1 MTVIRWLMLSSLI
14 VASPGAYAARLEIPL
29 RVPLEVVREG
39 LAAQLAASSAKP
51 GEVYREGACRYLRLE
66 PPKVEEFNGRL
77 RLTSPGT
84 AALGVEL
91 LGKCQN
97 AVDWRGTVQFILA
110 PRIDSAGI
118 LRVRI
123 VDSKLVDARGEDAR
137 APLIWDLSKGQ
148 LHPRLERFAY
158 DLGASRAA
166 LISIVR
172 GVAPPEQAAAME
184 QALRQL
190 QVLEPRV
197 EKTHV
202 VVPIAVEVAD
212 AWLAPPPAPMTSAAP
227 LTEAELDALEK
238 ALEPWDAF
246 LVYAIRQIALDGK
259 SEAFRKRLF
268 TLLLDSRY
276 QLAEILSG
284 DAVARGDP
292 ARALFID
299 TWNELRAIL
308 ADAQREG
315 LLDPSLL
322 RYALFID
329 AGDALVA
336 LENAAP
342 GLGMRLSA
350 DGLRQLARSLRPGET
365 GDPLAFDWSDDPQ
378 LHQLFGIEELRDA
391 APDPK
396 PRSELDFFIK
406 VAQQARPAEEPVLD
420 KWIPKQDELPL
431 YEKRVRTLLQE
442 SAAEELRQAGLDPRY
457 AKIYGSLVPTTAL
470 IESCWRQYVV
480 RAGKVSYLRSQ
491 SSSVG
496 IMQINQRVWRG
507 FYNVERLRWDTRYN
521 IRAGAQI
528 LMRYVKDYAIP
539 YAERANDPN
548 RIPRAAYAVYNAGPR
563 AVGRF
568 DKKQPHPREARV
580 DEKLWTLYQG
590 IAAGGQAD
598 LKTCGVKTSQ
608 ASLQP
613 ATR

>member
-1 MTVIRWLMLSSLI
+1 MNFDRGPLLCLLFL
-14 VASPGAYAARLEIPL
+14 AAPGALAARVEIPL
-29 RVPLEVVREG
+29 RVPLEVVGEA
-39 LAAQLAASSAKP
+39 LAAQLAASAAKP
-51 GEVYREGACRYLRLE
+51 NEVYREGPCRYLNLE

-77 RLTSPGT
+77 RVTSPGM
-84 AALGVEL
+84 AALGLEV

-97 AVDWRGTVQFILA
+97 AADWRGSVQLTLV
-110 PRIDSAGI
+110 PRIDSAGV

-123 VDSKLVDARGEDAR
+123 VDSKLIDVRGSDSR
-137 APLIWDLSKGQ
+137 APLIWELSKSQ

-166 LISIVR
+166 LLAIVR
-172 GVAPPEQAAAME
+172 AAAPPEQRAAME
-184 QALRQL
+184 QALQS
-190 QVLEPRV
+190 LEVKDPRV
-197 EKTHV
+197 EKTYV
-202 VVPIAVEVAD
+202 VVPIAVEIAD
-212 AWLAPPPAPMTSAAP
+212 AWLAPPPAAATSTAP

-246 LVYAIRQIALDGK
+246 LVYALRQIAIDGK

-276 QLAEILSG
+276 RLAEILAG
-284 DAVARGDP
+284 DAVAQGDP

-299 TWNELRAIL
+299 TWNELHAIL

-315 LLDPSLL
+315 VLDPSLV

-350 DGLRQLARSLRPGET
+350 DSLRRLARSLRPGEA
-365 GDPLAFDWSDDPQ
+365 GDPLALDWSEDPQ
-378 LHQLFGIEELRDA
+378 LHQLFGVEELRDPQPPS
-391 APDPK
+391 APNIK

-406 VAQQARPAEEPVLD
+406 VAAQAAANAAADEPVLD
-420 KWIPKQDELPL
+420 PWIPKQDELAL
-431 YEKRVRTLLQE
+431 YEKRVGTLLRE
-442 SAAEELRQAGLDPRY
+442 SAAAELQQAGLAAQR
-457 AKIYGSLVPTTAL
+457 AKTYSNLVPTTAL

-480 RAGKVSYLRSQ
+480 RAGKATYLRSQ

-539 YAERANDPN
+539 YAERTGNPN
-548 RIPRAAYAVYNAGPR
+548 VIPRAAYAVYNAGPR

-568 DKKQPHPREARV
+568 DKKPPHPREARV
-580 DEKLWTLYQG
+580 DEKLWTLYRG
-590 IAAGGQAD
+590 IASGAQPD
-598 LKTCGVKTSQ
+598 LKTCGVKD
-608 ASLQP
+608 P
-613 ATR
+613 G